1 MERVFGKPEG
11 IEWGAWFASRMDA
24 SRAGVHRPPMH
35 GISGT
40 GASGADSIVVSG
52 GYEDDEDHGDVIR
65 YTGHGGQQGR
75 KQVRDQ
81 SPLDGGNAAL
91 RTSMLEELPVRVLR
105 GPDRRSDYA
114 PASGY
119 TYSGDYRVTDSWMGV
134 GRAGFKM
141 VFFTLELLP
150 YQGAAN
156 LIEEIGSRVAAEA
169 RYATVS
175 ALRRVRER
183 QVREQVMAMYAHRC
197 QICDFQIVT
206 ATGKPYAEGA
216 HIRPLGLPHQGD
228 DHVRNMLCLC
238 PNHHKQL
245 DLGDLVITADLRA
258 RRTLTGEDLGALTIH
273 PRHGIHA
280 EDVDFRRSL
289 TFAELAT
296 EPGWFSGRAGQGL

>member
-1 MERVFGKPEG
+1 MDRVFGKPEG
-11 IEWGAWFASRMDA
+11 VEWGAWYASRMDA

-40 GASGADSIVVSG
+40 GTTGADSIVVSG
-52 GYEDDEDHGDVIR
+52 GYEDDQDHGDVIR

-75 KQVRDQ
+75 KQVRHQ

-105 GPDRRSDYA
+105 GADRKSEYA

-141 VFFTLELLP
+141 VFFRLELIP
-150 YQGAAN
+150 YRGAVELVQA
-156 LIEEIGSRVAAEA
+156 IGTRVAAEA

-175 ALRRVRER
+175 AVRRVRER
-183 QVREQVMAMYAHRC
+183 QVREEVMALYDHRC
-197 QICDFQIVT
+197 QMCGLQIVT
-206 ATGKPYAEGA
+206 ATGQAYAEGA
-216 HIRPLGLPHQGD
+216 HIRPIARPHEGSD
-228 DHVRNMLCLC
+228 AVGNMLCLC

-245 DLGDLVITADLRA
+245 DLGDLVITDDLHA
-258 RRTLTGEDLGALTIH
+258 RRTLTGEDLGALTVH
-273 PRHGIHA
+273 PRHGIRT
-280 EDVDFRRSL
+280 EDVTFRRAL
-289 TFAELAT
+289 TFAELEG
-296 EPGWFSGRAGQGL
+296 EPAWSSVTAG

>member
-11 IEWGAWFASRMDA
+11 IEWGAWFPSRLDA

-40 GASGADSIVVSG
+40 SASGADSIVVSG

-65 YTGHGGQQGR
+65 YTGHGGKQSR

-91 RTSMLEELPVRVLR
+91 RTSMTEELPVRVLR
-105 GPDRRSDYA
+105 GADRRSRYA

-119 TYSGDYRVTDSWMGV
+119 TYSGDYRVTDSWMAI

-141 VFFTLELLP
+141 VFFRLELMP
-150 YQGAAN
+150 YRGAAE
-156 LIEEIGSRVAAEA
+156 LIEDIGTRVAAEA
-169 RYATVS
+169 TYATVS

-183 QVREQVMAMYAHRC
+183 QVREDLMSLYAHRC
-197 QICDFQIVT
+197 QICSLQIVS
-206 ATGKPYAEGA
+206 ATGRPYAEGA
-216 HIRPLGLPHQGD
+216 HIRPLGLPHEGD

-238 PNHHKQL
+238 PNHHKQM
-245 DLGDLVITADLRA
+245 DVGDLVITDELHA
-258 RRTLTGEDLGALTIH
+258 RRTMTGEDLGALAVH
-273 PRHGIHA
+273 PQHA
-280 EDVDFRRSL
+280 IRREDVSFRRAL
-289 TFAELAT
+289 TFAELPA
-296 EPGWFSGRAGQGL
+296 EPVWYSGAGG